1 MVWGIM
7 LMYLRPGSVF
17 DGHPALRVSQK
28 LKCQFHHKPKWRTYR
43 ITHPISSHLEKGP
56 KMTTE
61 KKENY

>member
-1 MVWGIM
+1 MVWEIM

-28 LKCQFHHKPKWRTYR
+28 LKCQFHHK
-43 ITHPISSHLEKGP
+43 SHLEKGP